1 MSAGWSGGVYASA
14 DQWRVSMVT
23 SLSLSA
29 SCSASC
35 RVVAAARRWLSVML
49 LH

>member
-1 MSAGWSGGVYASA
+1 MSPGWLASVCA
-14 DQWRVSMVT
+14 AVDQWRVSMAT

-29 SCSASC
+29 SFSASC